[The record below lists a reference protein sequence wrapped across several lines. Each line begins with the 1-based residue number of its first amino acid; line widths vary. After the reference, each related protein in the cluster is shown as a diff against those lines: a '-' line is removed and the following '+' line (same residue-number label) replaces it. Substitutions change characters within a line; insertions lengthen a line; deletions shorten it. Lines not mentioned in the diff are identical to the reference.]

1 MRTSTQLT
9 LAVVGLLLIGAAGT
23 ASAQTT
29 LNLIADIPF
38 EFTVGGKT
46 LPAGTYAVDG
56 RMNPRFL
63 AVRSE
68 NSAGAAFFVMTNP
81 AQATAIPE
89 QEKLVFNRYGNRY
102 FLAQVWTPYSTWGY
116 EIPKDRSQRE
126 LAQSAG
132 NHERV
137 MILAKR

>member
-29 LNLIADIPF
+29 LKLIADIPF
-38 EFTVGGKT
+38 EFTVGSKT
-46 LPAGTYAVDG
+46 LPAGTYAVD
-56 RMNPRFL
+56 REWSNIIAF
-63 AVRSE
+63 RSA
-68 NSAGAAFFVMTNP
+68 NATGAAFVIANP
-81 AQATAIPE
+81 AQATAIAE
-89 QEKLVFNRYGNRY
+89 QAKLVFNRYGNRY
-102 FLAQVWTPYSTWGY
+102 FLAQLWTASGNWGY

-126 LAQSAG
+126 LAQRAA